1 MVGYYR
7 GHTVG
12 VGMRFTIIIRVSDM
26 IRVSARVSARVRF
39 MVRIIVRARVRG

>member
-12 VGMRFTIIIRVSDM
+12 VGMRFTIIIRVSDV
-26 IRVSARVSARVRF
+26 IRVSARVRF